1 MNQETKQQLINIFN
15 AGIKAVEGYQATQ
28 HALSEDPDFQAS
40 QIIALGKAASGM
52 CAGALASM
60 SNPCPAL
67 IVTKY
72 EHTERALYNL
82 PDVTIIESAHPI
94 PDQNS
99 LRAGAAMLETV
110 SQLQSNS
117 HLLVLIS
124 GGASSLSEL
133 LPADISLSQWQKNTS
148 KMIASDSNIAE
159 INTQRKKFSLLK
171 DGKLLA
177 PFKGKR
183 VKVLA
188 ISDVEGDDI
197 AVIGSG
203 TGDIKRVRSRA
214 QLDIIATNA
223 IARQACQKMAQNIG
237 FRIQMNIENLY
248 QDVSQVAN
256 DIAQAIITG
265 KPGVYIFGGEP
276 TINLPANPGSGGRNQ
291 SLALE
296 LAQRI
301 RNLDNL
307 NVLVAGTDGTD
318 GPTDAAG
325 GIIDGY
331 TAQNTLR
338 AQAALDAA
346 NAGGFLRDI
355 GEIFITGPTN
365 TNVMDLVIVLKT

>member
-1 MNQETKQQLINIFN
+1 
-15 AGIKAVEGYQATQ
+15 
-28 HALSEDPDFQAS
+28 
-40 QIIALGKAASGM
+40 
-52 CAGALASM
+52 
-60 SNPCPAL
+60 
-67 IVTKY
+67 
-72 EHTERALYNL
+72 
-82 PDVTIIESAHPI
+82 
-94 PDQNS
+94 
-99 LRAGAAMLETV
+99 
-110 SQLQSNS
+110 
-117 HLLVLIS
+117 
-124 GGASSLSEL
+124 
-133 LPADISLSQWQKNTS
+133 
-148 KMIASDSNIAE
+148 MIASDSNIAE